1 MTKTMNPRVV
11 EAVTYAVHAAIEVVG
26 IQGLRSTSMFPS
38 ATKHQAALKR
48 AA

>member
-1 MTKTMNPRVV
+1 MTKTMNPKVV

-26 IQGLRSTSMFPS
+26 IEGFRSMSMFPS
-38 ATKHQAALKR
+38 AAKKQADYKL